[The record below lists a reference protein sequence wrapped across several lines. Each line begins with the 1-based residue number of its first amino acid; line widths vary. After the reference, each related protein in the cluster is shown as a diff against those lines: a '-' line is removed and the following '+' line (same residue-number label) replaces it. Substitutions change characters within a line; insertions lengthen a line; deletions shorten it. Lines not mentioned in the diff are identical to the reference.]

1 MSDPNLKSKKA
12 LNTMVSAISVINQ
25 ILRKTIPVIHD
36 NQNGAISTKY
46 YCLDCFKKELHG

>member
-1 MSDPNLKSKKA
+1 MSDPNPKSKKA

-25 ILRKTIPVIHD
+25 ILRKNTVVHD

-46 YCLDCFKKELHG
+46 YCLDCFKKELH

>member
-1 MSDPNLKSKKA
+1 MSDPNPKSKKA

-25 ILRKTIPVIHD
+25 ILRKTIPVVHD